1 MKHFDDRGIIS
12 SYQWRQS
19 PTSKAMAKL
28 LYPKFPLLPNQ
39 MMMFFIFA
47 LFPIFCS
54 YVSGIFLPIVSPDF
68 AMCYFI
74 DMAISMPVMV
84 GSPPL
89 DHTAVYC
96 LDK

>member
-1 MKHFDDRGIIS
+1 MAAEPNL
-12 SYQWRQS
+12 QS
-19 PTSKAMAKL
+19 HGKVVVS
-28 LYPKFPLLPNQ
+28 FIPLLPNQ

-54 YVSGIFLPIVSPDF
+54 YVSGIFLPIVSLDF

-84 GSPPL
+84 GLPPL

>member
-1 MKHFDDRGIIS
+1 MAAEPNL
-12 SYQWRQS
+12 QS
-19 PTSKAMAKL
+19 HGKVVVSQ

-54 YVSGIFLPIVSPDF
+54 YVSGIFLPIVSLDF

-84 GSPPL
+84 GLPPL

-96 LDK
+96 LNK